1 MLSKTDI
8 AIKENIDKDHVWNTF
23 VEKILIDNEK
33 IDEVCENCYEKELF
47 RTCHEWQGKK
57 NHSGYGV
64 FNIYSKELNE
74 VIVVKA
80 HRFAYAAEYGF
91 DKLPVGVSPNPDF
104 VINHLC
110 HNRSC
115 VNPWH
120 LEVITKAANT
130 TSAKRKPKVT
140 NG

>member
-33 IDEVCENCYEKELF
+33 IDEVCENCYEQELF

-64 FNIYSKELNE
+64 FNVYSKELNE

-91 DKLPVGVSPNPDF
+91 DKLPAGISHNPDF

-110 HNRSC
+110 HNRAC

-120 LEVITKAANT
+120 LEVITLSENSS
-130 TSAKRKPKVT
+130 SAKRKPKAN